1 MDSYR
6 SGAFRSESTCRQS
19 PALPEGSQEGS
30 SLRLSPSFQ
39 GSPSILAAPWRAAT
53 YLQSLPSSSRNWSS
67 CLSISSSSK
76 DTGHTG
82 LAAPPPSMTSP
93 SRVRC
98 ATALLPEKPPSEI
111 LGALRLRD
119 TFGGG
124 GTMLQGTPRR
134 KGWSLLQLP
143 TASVQSSRCILVIS

>member
-30 SLRLSPSFQ
+30 SPRLSPSFQ

-53 YLQSLPSSSRNWSS
+53 YLQSLPSSSPNCPSPLLLRTPVTW
-67 CLSISSSSK
+67 L
-76 DTGHTG
+76 
-82 LAAPPPSMTSP
+82 PSMTSP

-119 TFGGG
+119 TSGGG